1 MSSTG
6 SLVGLA
12 SVLGLL
18 GVLGVLGCGH
28 SGPRSLP
35 SGQGSAQGSAEEGR
49 LPAGPP
55 LITPGERM
63 TYKLALQGVD
73 LASFN
78 FTAGEV
84 QDLAGKQVIAV
95 QAHARSVGIADWVA
109 RIDDRFTS
117 WIDVETGR
125 PRRFQTDEYETNSK
139 TNIEHV
145 VADLAG
151 REGDRI
157 PITFHVND
165 GTPAPE
171 PQRVN
176 KPEVWDYN
184 AFVVALRAWEQPPG
198 SKVSVEVFR
207 SRYLWNVDMQIRGR
221 EKIETALPDL
231 GEVMALRLDAHM
243 YRLDREGKKD
253 PAADERNLS
262 IWISDDDGRVPLRTV
277 ARTDYGDIRM
287 DIVDYSP
294 GTGQR
299 LRQ

>member
-1 MSSTG
+1 M
-6 SLVGLA
+6 
-12 SVLGLL
+12 
-18 GVLGVLGCGH
+18 
-28 SGPRSLP
+28 
-35 SGQGSAQGSAEEGR
+35 
-49 LPAGPP
+49 
-55 LITPGERM
+55 TPGERM
-63 TYKLALQGVD
+63 TYKLALQGVE
-73 LASFN
+73 LAAFSLS
-78 FTAGEV
+78 ASDV
-84 QDLAGKQVIAV
+84 QELAGRRVIVV
-95 QAHARSVGIADWVA
+95 QSHARSVGLVEWIA

-125 PRRFQTDEYETNSK
+125 SRRFQTDEYETNSK
-139 TNIEHV
+139 TNVEHV
-145 VADLAG
+145 VADMAA

-157 PITFHVND
+157 PVTFHVNE
-165 GTPAPE
+165 GTPEPE

-184 AFVVALRAWEQPPG
+184 AFLVALRAWEQPTG

-207 SRYLWNVDMQIRGR
+207 SRFLWNVDMQIRGR
-221 EKIETALPDL
+221 EKIHTALPDL
-231 GEVMALRLDAHM
+231 GEVSALRLDAHM

-253 PAADERNLS
+253 PGADERNLS

-299 LRQ
+299 LRP

>member
-1 MSSTG
+1 MG
-6 SLVGLA
+6 RPCPASLSAL
-12 SVLGLL
+12 LGLL
-18 GVLGVLGCGH
+18 GALGCGH
-28 SGPRSLP
+28 PGAPSVPSGPAR
-35 SGQGSAQGSAEEGR
+35 AEDGK

-63 TYKLALQGVD
+63 TYRLALQGVE
-73 LASFN
+73 LASFSLA
-78 FTAGEV
+78 AGEV
-84 QDLAGKQVIAV
+84 SELAGKPVIVV
-95 QAHARSVGIADWVA
+95 QAHARSVGIIEWVA

-117 WIDVETGR
+117 WIDAETGR
-125 PRRFQTDEYETNSK
+125 SRRFQTDEYETNSK
-139 TNIEHV
+139 TNVEHV
-145 VADLAG
+145 IADMAG
-151 REGDRI
+151 RDGDRI

-165 GTPAPE
+165 GAPTPE

-176 KPEVWDYN
+176 LPEVWDYN
-184 AFVVALRAWEQPPG
+184 AFLVALRAWEQPAG
-198 SKVSVEVFR
+198 AKVTAEVFR

-221 EKIETALPDL
+221 EKIETELPDL
-231 GEVMALRLDAHM
+231 GEVNALRLDAHM

-299 LRQ
+299 LRP